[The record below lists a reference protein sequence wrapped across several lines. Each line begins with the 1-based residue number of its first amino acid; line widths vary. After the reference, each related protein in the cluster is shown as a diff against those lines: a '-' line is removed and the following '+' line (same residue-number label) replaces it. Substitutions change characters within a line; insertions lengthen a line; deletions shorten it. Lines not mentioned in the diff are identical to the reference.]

1 MESEEK
7 GRQNSKTIESDEATG
22 PFFLGN
28 LDDVDTDDQVCI
40 AVMRSSN
47 EVNIELKARII
58 LQKSTTHN
66 QAALYILVQ
75 LYFEL
80 KQNICGIFKAFTD
93 IKSLH
98 KFKIKMDHV

>member
-1 MESEEK
+1 MESEEE
-7 GRQNSKTIESDEATG
+7 GRKNSKTVESDEATG

-28 LDDVDTDDQVCI
+28 LDDIDTDDQVCI

-47 EVNIELKARII
+47 EVNIELKARTG

-66 QAALYILVQ
+66 QAALYILVL

-80 KQNICGIFKAFTD
+80 KQKMKKK
-93 IKSLH
+93 KSSELPPT
-98 KFKIKMDHV
+98 FL

>member
-1 MESEEK
+1 MESEEE
-7 GRQNSKTIESDEATG
+7 GRKNSKTVESDEANG

-28 LDDVDTDDQVCI
+28 LDDIDTDDQVCI

-47 EVNIELKARII
+47 EVNIELKARTG

-66 QAALYILVQ
+66 QAALYILVL

-80 KQNICGIFKAFTD
+80 KQKMKKK
-93 IKSLH
+93 KSSELPPT
-98 KFKIKMDHV
+98 FL

>member
-1 MESEEK
+1 MESEEE
-7 GRQNSKTIESDEATG
+7 GRKNSKTVESDEATG

-28 LDDVDTDDQVCI
+28 LDDIDTDDQVCI

-47 EVNIELKARII
+47 EVNIELKARTG

-66 QAALYILVQ
+66 QATLYILVL

-80 KQNICGIFKAFTD
+80 KQ
-93 IKSLH
+93 
-98 KFKIKMDHV
+98 KMKKKNLVNCLQRFFDFL

>member
-1 MESEEK
+1 MESEEE
-7 GRQNSKTIESDEATG
+7 GRKNSKTVESDEATG

-28 LDDVDTDDQVCI
+28 LDDIDTDDQVCI

-47 EVNIELKARII
+47 EVNIELKARTG

-66 QAALYILVQ
+66 QAALYILVL

-80 KQNICGIFKAFTD
+80 KQ
-93 IKSLH
+93 
-98 KFKIKMDHV
+98 KMEKKNLVNYLQHFFDFL

>member
-1 MESEEK
+1 MESEEE
-7 GRQNSKTIESDEATG
+7 GRKNSKTVESDEATG

-28 LDDVDTDDQVCI
+28 LDDIDTDDQVCI

-47 EVNIELKARII
+47 EVNIELKARTG

-66 QAALYILVQ
+66 QAALYILVL

-80 KQNICGIFKAFTD
+80 KQ
-93 IKSLH
+93 
-98 KFKIKMDHV
+98 KMKKKKNLVNCLQRFFDFL

>member
-1 MESEEK
+1 MEREEE
-7 GRQNSKTIESDEATG
+7 GRQNSKTVESDEATG

-47 EVNIELKARII
+47 EVNIELKARIV
-58 LQKSTTHN
+58 LQKPTTHN
-66 QAALYILVQ
+66 QAALCILVE

-80 KQNICGIFKAFTD
+80 KQKMKK
-93 IKSLH
+93 KSVKCLQH
-98 KFKIKMDHV
+98 FFDFL

>member
-1 MESEEK
+1 MEREEE
-7 GRQNSKTIESDEATG
+7 GRQNSKTVESDEATG

-47 EVNIELKARII
+47 EVNIELKARIV
-58 LQKSTTHN
+58 LQKPTTHN
-66 QAALYILVQ
+66 QAALCILVE

-80 KQNICGIFKAFTD
+80 KQKM
-93 IKSLH
+93 K
-98 KFKIKMDHV
+98 KKISEMPPTFL